1 MSRAD
6 EIERAAFEAWAAEEY
21 ATSRPPDAAWIGW
34 QARAARPPDG
44 GEVKLETDKPVAYR
58 VKLGD
63 RWHYAEEQNDTWWDH
78 IVEKLF
84 LHPDPRV
91 RVLREALTQVREI
104 IKEGA
109 MEGFNPMAGTWAERL
124 FASQAMTR
132 AALATGEQDA

>member
-1 MSRAD
+1 MSEDLKPCPFCGGVVEIVEAQDGEGAYVQCLDVKMHRALWMDGDNNAAGEVAEQWNRRAD
-6 EIERAAFEAWAAEEY
+6 LR
-21 ATSRPPDAAWIGW
+21 
-34 QARAARPPDG
+34 
-44 GEVKLETDKPVAYR
+44 
-58 VKLGD
+58 
-63 RWHYAEEQNDTWWDH
+63 
-78 IVEKLF
+78 
-84 LHPDPRV
+84 PDPRV